1 MATSAS
7 SSSRG
12 FVRNTLHYLGHR
24 LGRMYDSFYNAQSS
38 TKFVMCFF
46 FPAAIFSV
54 RYRADT
60 KLGYHVFIAEPS
72 LYPDLSHKWIGK
84 TWTNGKKYYLPDD
97 ATVADLKAL
106 VYAEQKPL
114 EAHKKEEARN
124 PEPPRGGAPPTLSFQ
139 DPSQL
144 LAGCRGRMFE
154 DTDNLALAVRAFCR
168 RDPNII
174 IWKD

>member
-1 MATSAS
+1 MATSAA

-12 FVRNTLHYLGHR
+12 FVRNTMHYLGHR
-24 LGRMYDSFYNAQSS
+24 LGRMYDSFYNAQNS
-38 TKFVMCFF
+38 TKFVMCIF
-46 FPAAIFSV
+46 FPTAIFSV

-84 TWTNGKKYYLPDD
+84 TWTNGRKYYLPDE
-97 ATVADLKAL
+97 ATVSDLKNL
-106 VYAEQKPL
+106 VYSEQKPL
-114 EAHKKEEARN
+114 DVRQKEAAAASARATKDD
-124 PEPPRGGAPPTLSFQ
+124 EQKLEYQ

-144 LAGCRGRMFE
+144 LVGCRGRMFE
-154 DTDNLALAVRAFCR
+154 DTDNLAMAVRAFCR
-168 RDPNII
+168 RDPNIL

>member
-1 MATSAS
+1 MQ
-7 SSSRG
+7 
-12 FVRNTLHYLGHR
+12 YLGHR
-24 LGRMYDSFYNAQSS
+24 IFRVYDSFYNAQSS

-72 LYPDLSHKWIGK
+72 LYPDLSHKWFGK
-84 TWTNGKKYYLPDD
+84 TWKNGRKYYLPDE
-97 ATVADLKAL
+97 ATVSDLKTL
-106 VYAEQKPL
+106 VYADQKPL
-114 EAHKKEEARN
+114 SARQKEESASSD
-124 PEPPRGGAPPTLSFQ
+124 ESKDTEATLRYQ

-144 LAGCRGRMFE
+144 LVGCKGRMFE
-154 DTDNLALAVRAFCR
+154 ETDNLAMAVRAFCR
-168 RDPNII
+168 RDPNIL

>member
-1 MATSAS
+1 MATYAS
-7 SSSRG
+7 SSTRG
-12 FVRNTLHYLGHR
+12 FVRNTLRYLGHR

-60 KLGYHVFIAEPS
+60 KLGYHVFIADPS

-84 TWTNGKKYYLPDD
+84 TWTNGKKYYLPDE

-114 EAHKKEEARN
+114 EARKKEESSN
-124 PEPPRGGAPPTLSFQ
+124 LETSKPVLSYQ

-154 DTDNLALAVRAFCR
+154 DTDNLALAVKAFCR
-168 RDPNII
+168 RDPNIL